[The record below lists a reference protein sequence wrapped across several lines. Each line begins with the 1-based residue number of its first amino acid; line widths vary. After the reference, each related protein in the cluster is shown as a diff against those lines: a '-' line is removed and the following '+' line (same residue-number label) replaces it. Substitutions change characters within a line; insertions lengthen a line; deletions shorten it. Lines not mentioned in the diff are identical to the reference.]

1 MKKNFA
7 VEIEEDNAK
16 LEVFRQIAAPAAAA
30 AEVSTSSPKRAV
42 ASMGSAV
49 APVPRASTPRAPAPP
64 APALKDIAPGD
75 MGWDDEELDTQIF
88 DKDHGASPAEPAS
101 KADSQ
106 QLFFQ
111 EDGDRTVA
119 SEPPPDMLRAATA
132 PEHLVT
138 PPPVLEPPRGKT
150 PPSPAA
156 AGHTARAARPTG
168 PSGRPA
174 VLAKS
179 TLVGIPTNN
188 PQTPPSGL
196 GAPGGTGITRPS
208 SPRLTL
214 PPPYSS
220 PSPSSGFGLPGGPPM
235 MPSVSSSGIAA
246 PLGEAQRPLRP
257 SRAGLYAALTAAAV
271 LIIGGSGFWYW
282 WSMNRPGSL
291 QLTVAPADAT
301 VSIDNV
307 KVGDHSPITIDK
319 PPGTYLV
326 SVTRDGYLRNDQN
339 VELRAGQQARFAITL
354 EASPDAGFELTS
366 EPPGGLV
373 WFDGV
378 PIKGPTGEQARTD
391 FRAYRIPA
399 GHHVLEIK
407 GENRFKP
414 WRQDIDSRGGGD
426 PEGARDAGADGRG
439 GQGLAAGA
447 ASRDARGGTRR
458 HAEEPRPEPRPEATH
473 TSSSGSA
480 SRSRASTGSSSLPT
494 EPPAL
499 DSSRRRNAK
508 KPRDT
513 VALGDGTDS
522 SDDGSESAGTAS
534 EGGDCSITIGSRPWS
549 EVWID
554 GRNTTKH
561 TPFADYKVPCGKH
574 KLSFKRPDLQ
584 IDHTETISVR
594 AGQKFKQ
601 SFTLETEQ
609 PE

>member
-1 MKKNFA
+1 MPS
-7 VEIEEDNAK
+7 
-16 LEVFRQIAAPAAAA
+16 AP
-30 AEVSTSSPKRAV
+30 S
-42 ASMGSAV
+42 
-49 APVPRASTPRAPAPP
+49 
-64 APALKDIAPGD
+64 
-75 MGWDDEELDTQIF
+75 
-88 DKDHGASPAEPAS
+88 
-101 KADSQ
+101 
-106 QLFFQ
+106 
-111 EDGDRTVA
+111 
-119 SEPPPDMLRAATA
+119 
-132 PEHLVT
+132 
-138 PPPVLEPPRGKT
+138 
-150 PPSPAA
+150 
-156 AGHTARAARPTG
+156 
-168 PSGRPA
+168 
-174 VLAKS
+174 
-179 TLVGIPTNN
+179 
-188 PQTPPSGL
+188 
-196 GAPGGTGITRPS
+196 
-208 SPRLTL
+208 
-214 PPPYSS
+214 
-220 PSPSSGFGLPGGPPM
+220 M
-235 MPSVSSSGIAA
+235 MPSLSSSGIAA

-257 SRAGLYAALTAAAV
+257 SRAGLYAALTAAAMV
-271 LIIGGSGFWYW
+271 IIGGSGFWYW

-414 WRQDIDSRGGGD
+414 WRQDIDL
-426 PEGARDAGADGRG
+426 EAGAIQKVHATLVPTVEVVKVPPPAQRPE
-439 GQGLAAGA
+439 
-447 ASRDARGGTRR
+447 T
-458 HAEEPRPEPRPEATH
+458 HAEARTEPRTEPRPEPKPEATH
-473 TSSSGSA
+473 TSSSGSS
-480 SRSRASTGSSSLPT
+480 SRPHVSTGSTVPT
-494 EPPAL
+494 EPPPL
-499 DSSRRRNAK
+499 DSSKRRNPK
-508 KPRDT
+508 KPRET
-513 VALGDGTDS
+513 VALGDGADGS
-522 SDDGSESAGTAS
+522 EDGSESASPAA

-561 TPFADYKVPCGKH
+561 TPFADYKVPCGRH
-574 KLSFKRPDLQ
+574 RISFKRPDLQ

>member
-1 MKKNFA
+1 M
-7 VEIEEDNAK
+7 
-16 LEVFRQIAAPAAAA
+16 
-30 AEVSTSSPKRAV
+30 
-42 ASMGSAV
+42 
-49 APVPRASTPRAPAPP
+49 
-64 APALKDIAPGD
+64 
-75 MGWDDEELDTQIF
+75 
-88 DKDHGASPAEPAS
+88 
-101 KADSQ
+101 
-106 QLFFQ
+106 
-111 EDGDRTVA
+111 
-119 SEPPPDMLRAATA
+119 
-132 PEHLVT
+132 T
-138 PPPVLEPPRGKT
+138 PPVMP
-150 PPSPAA
+150 
-156 AGHTARAARPTG
+156 
-168 PSGRPA
+168 
-174 VLAKS
+174 
-179 TLVGIPTNN
+179 
-188 PQTPPSGL
+188 
-196 GAPGGTGITRPS
+196 APGGTGITRPS

-214 PPPYSS
+214 PPPYTAQ
-220 PSPSSGFGLPGGPPM
+220 PSPPGGFGMPGGPPM

-257 SRAGLYAALTAAAV
+257 SRAGLYAVLTAAAV
-271 LIIGGSGFWYW
+271 LIIGGSGVGYW

-291 QLTVAPADAT
+291 QLTVVPADAT

-307 KVGDHSPITIDK
+307 KVGDHSPITIDDK
-319 PPGTYLV
+319 APGTYMV
-326 SVTRDGYLRNDQN
+326 SVTHDGYLRHDQN
-339 VELRAGQQARFAITL
+339 IELRAGQQTPFAITL

-414 WRQDIDSRGGGD
+414 WRQDIDL
-426 PEGARDAGADGRG
+426 EAGAIQKVHATLVPTVEVVKVSPQAQRPE
-439 GQGLAAGA
+439 
-447 ASRDARGGTRR
+447 T
-458 HAEEPRPEPRPEATH
+458 HAEARADTRTEPRPEPRPEATH

-480 SRSRASTGSSSLPT
+480 SRSRASTGASGAAT
-494 EPPAL
+494 EPPPL
-499 DSSRRRNAK
+499 DSSKRRNVK

-513 VALGDGTDS
+513 VAVADGTDS
-522 SDDGSESAGTAS
+522 SDDGSESASPAA

-574 KLSFKRPDLQ
+574 KISFKRPDLQ